1 MIFGAMGVWMRGLV
15 LSFTRKKQ
23 VVEIFYAL
31 HRKNPDHNWYSV
43 EEKKKE
49 QKKLNQ
55 LFSETTISRDEY
67 PLLYFTLV
75 FIL

>member
-43 EEKKKE
+43 EEKKRTE
-49 QKKLNQ
+49 EIESVI
-55 LFSETTISRDEY
+55 FRDHHK
-67 PLLYFTLV
+67 
-75 FIL
+75 

>member
-43 EEKKKE
+43 GEKK
-49 QKKLNQ
+49 NN
-55 LFSETTISRDEY
+55 RRN
-67 PLLYFTLV
+67 
-75 FIL
+75 